1 MSQSETKKQQS
12 VVECIVLHTSRL
24 DKMIVIV
31 ISAERFALL
40 QRAKEVL
47 TDDENRKSYDAWRRC
62 GVAVSFKEWC
72 ARKECI
78 KTVRISQR
86 GIK

>member
-1 MSQSETKKQQS
+1 MIS
-12 VVECIVLHTSRL
+12 V
-24 DKMIVIV
+24 
-31 ISAERFALL
+31 ERFALL

-47 TDDENRKSYDAWRRC
+47 TDDENCKSYDAWRRC

-78 KTVRISQR
+78 KTVRISQCD
-86 GIK
+86 IK